1 MEEERKQVALSDL
14 HPFPEHPYQVRDD
27 DAMQELVESI
37 SRHGLVH
44 PLIVRIREEGGYE
57 IIAGHRRKRACE
69 LLGLTEVMVEVRNL
83 SRDEGILLMVDNNL
97 KREELLPSE
106 KGKAYRLRLE
116 AMNRQ
121 GQRVDL
127 TSTPVVSKLRGNE
140 ILAKE
145 NGISREQI
153 RRYIRLTY
161 LIPSILQMV
170 DEKRIALRPGVEI
183 SYLKAEEQ
191 EQLFQLMQYLDLT
204 PSLSQVQ
211 HIRERS
217 HKGILT
223 YESMQ
228 EILSEL
234 KPNQKEKKQ
243 LILADARIRGR
254 IPPSIPK
261 EKQVDYI
268 LQVIKFYTHYLIQE
282 AKKRREEKNVRN
294 GEKQYR

>member
-1 MEEERKQVALSDL
+1 MEEERKQVALSEL

-37 SRHGLVH
+37 SRHGLIH
-44 PLIVRIREEGGYE
+44 PLIVRVREEGGYE

-69 LLGLTEVMVEVRNL
+69 LLGLTEVMVEVRSL
-83 SRDEGILLMVDNNL
+83 SRDEGILLMVDSNL
-97 KREELLPSE
+97 QREELLPSE

-127 TSTPVVSKLRGNE
+127 TSTPLVSRLRGNE

-153 RRYIRLTY
+153 RRYIRLTN

-183 SYLKAEEQ
+183 SYLKTGEQ

-204 PSLSQVQ
+204 PSLSQAQ

-261 EKQVDYI
+261 ERQVDYI
-268 LQVIKFYTHYLIQE
+268 LQAIKFYTHYLVQE
-282 AKKRREEKNVRN
+282 AKKKKRGEEREER
-294 GEKQYR
+294 

>member
-1 MEEERKQVALSDL
+1 
-14 HPFPEHPYQVRDD
+14 
-27 DAMQELVESI
+27 
-37 SRHGLVH
+37 
-44 PLIVRIREEGGYE
+44 
-57 IIAGHRRKRACE
+57 
-69 LLGLTEVMVEVRNL
+69 
-83 SRDEGILLMVDNNL
+83 
-97 KREELLPSE
+97 
-106 KGKAYRLRLE
+106 
-116 AMNRQ
+116 MNRQ
-121 GQRVDL
+121 GQRVYL
-127 TSTPVVSKLRGNE
+127 TSTPLVSRLRGNE

-183 SYLKAEEQ
+183 SYLKTGEQ

-204 PSLSQVQ
+204 PSLSQAQ

-234 KPNQKEKKQ
+234 KTNQKEKKQ
-243 LILADARIRGR
+243 LI
-254 IPPSIPK
+254 
-261 EKQVDYI
+261 
-268 LQVIKFYTHYLIQE
+268 
-282 AKKRREEKNVRN
+282 
-294 GEKQYR
+294 